1 MSQLNMNISIFTMSI
16 TNTTTL
22 SLILQ
27 ANPTLNGTSMRR

>member
-1 MSQLNMNISIFTMSI
+1 MNISIFTMSI

-27 ANPTLNGTSMRR
+27 ANPTLTGTSTRR